1 MLTKRIIPCL
11 DVRAGKVVKG
21 IRFQNLQDVG
31 DPPELAARYEAEGAD
46 EIVFLDVAATIE
58 ERRTMHDVI
67 RRTAE
72 RLFIPLTVGGG
83 IRAFEDIR
91 DTLRAGADK
100 VSINTAAVLDPDLIT
115 RGARAFGRQCIVVA
129 IDSKRAGTGHAVYT
143 HAGSKPSG
151 RETVAWAREA
161 ERRGAGEILL
171 TSIDADGTTDGFDV
185 ELTRLVA
192 EAVRIPVIASGGCG
206 NAAHIVTVLKD
217 GKADAALA
225 ASIFHYARLTVG
237 QVKRAMREAD
247 VPVRL

>member
-11 DVRAGKVVKG
+11 DVKAGKVVKG
-21 IRFQNLQDVG
+21 IKFQNLKDVG

-83 IRAFEDIR
+83 IRAFDDIR

-100 VSINTAAVLDPDLIT
+100 VSINTAGVLDPDLIA
-115 RGARAFGRQCIVVA
+115 RGARAFGSQCIVVA
-129 IDSKRAGTGHAVYT
+129 IDSKRVGSGHEVHT
-143 HAGSKPSG
+143 HAGSKPAG
-151 RETVAWAREA
+151 RDTIAWAQEA

-185 ELTRLVA
+185 ELTRLVV
-192 EAVRIPVIASGGCG
+192 EAVHIPVIASGGCG
-206 NAAHIVTVLKD
+206 TAAHIVTVLKE

-237 QVKRAMREAD
+237 QVKEEMRRAGVA
-247 VPVRL
+247 VRQ

>member
-11 DVRAGKVVKG
+11 DVKAGKVVKG
-21 IRFQNLQDVG
+21 IRFQNLKDVG
-31 DPPELAARYEAEGAD
+31 DPPELAARYEREGAD

-58 ERRTMHDVI
+58 ARRTMHDVI

-83 IRAFEDIR
+83 IRVFEDIR

-100 VSINTAAVLDPDLIT
+100 VSINTAAVLDPDLVT
-115 RGARAFGRQCIVVA
+115 RGARAFGSQCIVIA
-129 IDSKRAGTGHAVYT
+129 IDSKRVGAGHEVRT
-143 HAGSKPSG
+143 HAGSKPTG
-151 RETVAWAREA
+151 RDTIAWAREA

-185 ELTRLVA
+185 ELTRLVV

-206 NAAHIVTVLKD
+206 TAGHIVTVLKD
-217 GKADAALA
+217 GQADAALA

-237 QVKRAMREAD
+237 QVKETMRDAG
-247 VPVRL
+247 VPTRL